1 MDLINYFVAS
11 IDIKSQVE
19 SAQSSTGNTG
29 TLDGNVKGII
39 DFVIG
44 FVAVLAVIAIIIG
57 GVLMTSSQGDAAKIK
72 RGRDAIIAGVI
83 GLIVSL
89 LAFLIV
95 DFVLRAIQGN
105 V

>member
-1 MDLINYFVAS
+1 MDLIRIIAA
-11 IDIKSQVE
+11 DIKSQVQ
-19 SAQSSTGNTG
+19 SAQSNTGNTG
-29 TLDGNVKGII
+29 TLDSSVKGII

-57 GVLMTSSQGDAAKIK
+57 GVLMTTSQGDAGKVK
-72 RGRDAIIAGVI
+72 KGRDAIIAGVI

-95 DFVLRAIQGN
+95 NFVLRAVQGK

>member
-1 MDLINYFVAS
+1 M
-11 IDIKSQVE
+11 Q
-19 SAQSSTGNTG
+19 SAQTGTGNTG
-29 TLDGNVKGII
+29 TLDSSVKGII

-57 GVLMTSSQGDAAKIK
+57 GVLMTTSQGDAAKVK
-72 RGRDAIIAGVI
+72 KGRDAIIAGVI

-89 LAFLIV
+89 LAFLII
-95 DFVLRAIQGN
+95 DFVLRAVQGN

>member
-1 MDLINYFVAS
+1 MDLIKIVAT
-11 IDIKSQVE
+11 DIKSQVQ
-19 SAQSSTGNTG
+19 SAQTGTGNTG
-29 TLDGNVKGII
+29 TLDSSVKGII

-57 GVLMTSSQGDAAKIK
+57 GVLMTTSQGDAAKVK
-72 RGRDAIIAGVI
+72 KGRDAIIAGVI

-89 LAFLIV
+89 LAFLII
-95 DFVLRAIQGN
+95 DFVLRAVQGN

>member
-1 MDLINYFVAS
+1 MDLIKIIAT
-11 IDIKSQVE
+11 DIKSQVQ
-19 SAQSSTGNTG
+19 SAQTGTGNTG
-29 TLDGNVKGII
+29 TLDSSVKGII

-57 GVLMTSSQGDAAKIK
+57 GVLMTTSQGDAAKVK
-72 RGRDAIIAGVI
+72 KGRDAIIAGVI

-89 LAFLIV
+89 LAFLII
-95 DFVLRAIQGN
+95 DFVLRAVQGN